1 MSNDKVKSKSE
12 KTEKYWDAELGLSTF
27 ANNAQTSKLFALY
40 DDIETVECLS
50 VLSDK
55 AQQVKNNNLSSIED
69 TLVSQASTLDCIF
82 NSLAQKSSF
91 YLEAQMMTGF
101 DSDKPLL
108 NKRRTHYLE
117 TTERLMR
124 MALKAQAQCAKTLE
138 TLATIKNPTHVNFV
152 RQANIGQNVQVNNGV
167 APVHAQEK
175 KSINENPTNELLE
188 VQHGERLDG
197 GTAQA
202 SIGVNQNMATV
213 EAVNGRKNSRRKG

>member
-69 TLVSQASTLDCIF
+69 TLVSQANTLDCIF

-124 MALKAQAQCAKTLE
+124 MALKSSSAMHKD
-138 TLATIKNPTHVNFV
+138 FG
-152 RQANIGQNVQVNNGV
+152 NI
-167 APVHAQEK
+167 
-175 KSINENPTNELLE
+175 S
-188 VQHGERLDG
+188 DY
-197 GTAQA
+197 
-202 SIGVNQNMATV
+202 
-213 EAVNGRKNSRRKG
+213 

>member
-69 TLVSQASTLDCIF
+69 TLVSQANTLDCIF

-124 MALKAQAQCAKTLE
+124 MALKAQAQCTKTLE

-167 APVHAQEK
+167 ASVHAQEK